1 MAGSGSPPRWRWSPR
16 WRVRSLLLILQVAFL
31 FSLIPFSLCRAAFGG
46 SSALAERP
54 GLTPRRLLVGW
65 TIRKFFLVNTPETL
79 LGERSRS
86 LRAMAPGC
94 DYGLQFLYSAVLVA
108 GKHTPA
114 RSSLIDTSMEDII
127 VAFFRLAQ
135 LDKVVF
141 PLQWYAIENALNRSH
156 ERTIQS
162 MLRRQQ
168 AEQQDYENDPD
179 REKPLELTVPE
190 YTWMLG
196 QQHREVDWYFD
207 GNTFHRRGAV
217 TIPERLTEHDL
228 GFMKSLPFNVLRVAR
243 GITREE
249 PTKTVAHLMSEL
261 AQRGVTSASD
271 FFLKTNFLDLVF
283 STSVIEEM
291 YLQLDIIDEYIKNW
305 ESYKSGEFAPPLIP
319 LGGGQGNL
327 LETLTSKKSAREKY
341 PKCPTMKCY
350 VESVWTQRAEH
361 PIDKESNKQQ
371 EQEEEKKPPPSEP
384 FAVLQITKT
393 TANSLKMVAIGN
405 TGHDT
410 YKKSTGFLGGLKR
423 LVKMNEFEA
432 TVEAL
437 KNWHQQEHVD
447 IALGLGDFL
456 AAPGISSVRGDAY
469 KTKWH
474 DVFIK
479 EAGLDIPWY
488 MVNGDAEA
496 VLTSSTPFRYHYA
509 RQDVNFHNPDWLHKA
524 VITMVANL
532 TTADGGSEDQEFTI
546 HVVSIDTWRLFGGPP
561 LYDNLGQ
568 YQNNMIAL
576 SNTLFHSVKAK
587 ADWIIVQGHH
597 PLLSTA
603 PEAEE
608 ARFSYINDMVKHGR
622 TRGPEHRLVELLT
635 AYQVDAYVSGH
646 DHALEYVTMSD
657 IEKNTTLAF
666 ITSGGGTRIQ
676 DKTLGRGIFGTIRG
690 KLHPFLCWSSKRI
703 FYKLDPGGCKPSEKD
718 QALAYKFYAPHGPN
732 WKISVK
738 ERIMDTTGFASMKI
752 TKDFMIVD
760 FINGRNGKTTG
771 RKLHKQT
778 NREARA
784 VKFIDFWEDADLKLK
799 EMNIDHDAF
808 EEENRERVASE
819 IAFQTRTPILAERL
833 RLYEKELIDMYNEY
847 QQLKARKATYETMNA
862 QKAAALEAQGENLR
876 ESELSE
882 GMYEQ
887 TERIIELMYIIAA
900 DHGYMWEKYEKLKEE
915 RKKLPEADN
924 KHAEGLLRL
933 EKKLLEMKR
942 KRREL
947 NKKFVEQNAPPMPA
961 DLDQIKDYV
970 MKASILKKGIVE
982 YEQTMNEESADGKPQ
997 QTEVNKPEEEAAN
1010 IKPLDMT
1017 VEARLARKKQ
1027 QLEEHE
1033 KVMSRIEGLPVAEKN
1048 KMKAE
1053 IDMLGRQR
1061 ERLVAEVSKLENLLN
1076 RKEWAADKRP
1086 SELWEKRLQK
1096 YDLEQTLKHLEAYK
1110 ASIINLPL
1118 YQRQTKDLSDAVSNI
1133 ELQKMELEEQL
1144 LELKDELYQTH
1155 PTELQI
1161 QFLEEMDKLR
1171 EVSML
1176 VESKGTMPPE
1186 VLEDPEVQKS
1196 LEDADATLTML
1207 QSEVEALDEAVR
1219 KELNIQDEAW
1229 VKRMIIRGA
1238 DVKDLAEEFSLDIEA
1253 VREEDAKARKE
1264 NPKLQL
1270 EWVAQQEWAARQR
1283 LAELEKALL
1292 PDQPERFAKE
1302 SEQTQARL
1310 SGLAK
1315 LKEEAE
1321 AALAAREGPSDEAA
1335 EKAVAPMDA
1344 ATTEAPETKAGAAEA
1359 GTADAATTEAGAT
1372 EADGTEGA
1380 AGEEAAGEEFPEGP
1394 FAATSPEKMTHF
1406 EYSARPWRSS
1416 ESHFASDEG
1425 FTHELDAADLV
1436 DEAPLVPTQP
1446 EASTRL
1452 EDKEVLDPEDLLD
1465 DDGMRR
1471 RRLAAIME
1479 WFQPKKEETPVKELP
1494 KIDLGPKDPCEG
1506 EPMLY
1511 VVVKKAINAE
1521 YGANLT
1527 ERCKKVFANRSH
1539 RMQRRFIG
1547 LFDDSGT
1554 PAFYETPHVH
1564 VSRSLNGLFSTTR
1577 FKAFAKFMG
1586 ELKQRL
1592 MDVTSKIG
1600 VASFEEAFKPEEVT
1614 EARED
1619 ADEFAV
1625 VDDD

>member
-1 MAGSGSPPRWRWSPR
+1 MAGIGSPPRWRWSPPL
-16 WRVRSLLLILQVAFL
+16 RVRWLMLILQAAFV
-31 FSLIPFSLCRAAFGG
+31 FSFISSASCRAAFGG
-46 SSALAERP
+46 GSAFAEGP
-54 GLTPRRLLVGW
+54 GMRPRRLVVGW

-79 LGERSRS
+79 LGERARS
-86 LRAMAPGC
+86 LRVMAPGC

-108 GKHTPA
+108 GKHTAA
-114 RSSLIDTSMEDII
+114 RSSLIDTSMEDIM

-135 LDKVVF
+135 LDKVMF

-156 ERTIQS
+156 ERAIQT

-190 YTWMLG
+190 YTWLLG
-196 QQHREVDWYFD
+196 QQHREVEWYFD
-207 GNTFHRRGAV
+207 GNTFHRRGGAV
-217 TIPERLTEHDL
+217 SVPERLTELDL

-243 GITREE
+243 GIARKE
-249 PTKTVAHLMSEL
+249 PTKTVAHLIKEL

-271 FFLKTNFLDLVF
+271 FFLKTNFLDLMF

-291 YLQLDIIDEYIKNW
+291 YLQLDIISEYIKNW
-305 ESYKSGEFAPPLIP
+305 EAYKSGEFSPPLIP

-327 LETLTSKKSAREKY
+327 LETLMSKKSSKEKY

-350 VESVWTQRAEH
+350 VESIWTQRAEH
-361 PIDKESNKQQ
+361 PIDKEANREQQ
-371 EQEEEKKPPPSEP
+371 EQEQEKKPPPSEP
-384 FAVLQITKT
+384 FAVLQIKKT

-410 YKKSTGFLGGLKR
+410 YKKTTGFLGR
-423 LVKMNEFEA
+423 LRRWMKMNEFEA
-432 TVEAL
+432 TVEAM
-437 KNWHQQEHVD
+437 KNWHEKEHVD
-447 IALGLGDFL
+447 VALGLGNFL
-456 AAPGISSVRGDAY
+456 APPGMISVRDDAF

-474 DVFIK
+474 DVFVK
-479 EAGLDIPWY
+479 EGGLDIPWY

-496 VLTSSTPFRYHYA
+496 VLSSTTPFRYHYA

-532 TTADGGSEDQEFTI
+532 TKADGGSEDQEFTI

-608 ARFSYINDMVKHGR
+608 ARFSYINDLVKHGR
-622 TRGPEHRLVELLT
+622 ARGPEHRLVELLT

-666 ITSGGGTRIQ
+666 ITSGGGTRIHDQ
-676 DKTLGRGIFGTIRG
+676 TFGRGILGTIRG
-690 KLHPFLCWSSKRI
+690 KLHPLLCWSSRRL

-718 QALAYKFYAPHGPN
+718 QALAYKFYAPQGPN

-738 ERIMDTTGFASMKI
+738 ERIMGTTGFASMKI
-752 TKDFMIVD
+752 TKDFLIVD
-760 FINGRNGKTTG
+760 FINGRDGKPTG

-819 IAFQTRTPILAERL
+819 IAFQSRTPILAERL

-900 DHGYMWEKYEKLKEE
+900 DHLFMWEKYEKLKEE
-915 RKKLPEADN
+915 RKKLPEADH
-924 KHAEGLLRL
+924 KQAEGLLRL

-947 NKKFVEQNAPPMPA
+947 NKKYVDQNAPPTPA
-961 DLDQIKDYV
+961 DVDQIKDYV
-970 MKASILKKGIVE
+970 MKASLLRKGIAE
-982 YEQTMNEESADGKPQ
+982 YEQTMSDENAEGKPQ
-997 QTEVNKPEEEAAN
+997 RPEVNKPEEEAAS

-1017 VEARLARKKQ
+1017 VEARLERKKQ
-1027 QLEEHE
+1027 QLDQHE
-1033 KVMSRIEGLPVAEKN
+1033 KVMSRINDLPIAEKN
-1048 KMKAE
+1048 KMKSE
-1053 IDMLGRQR
+1053 TDMLQRQR

-1076 RKEWAADKRP
+1076 RKEWAADRRP

-1144 LELKDELYQTH
+1144 LEVNDELYQTQ

-1161 QFLEEMDKLR
+1161 QFLEQMDKLR

-1196 LEDADATLTML
+1196 LEEADGTLALL
-1207 QSEVEALDEAVR
+1207 QSDVEALDEVVR
-1219 KELNIQDEAW
+1219 KELNVLDEAW

-1238 DVKDLAEEFSLDIEA
+1238 DVKDLAEEFSLDIDA

-1283 LAELEKALL
+1283 LAELERALL

-1310 SGLAK
+1310 HGLAR

-1321 AALAAREGPSDEAA
+1321 AALAAREVASQDAVDG
-1335 EKAVAPMDA
+1335 AVAP
-1344 ATTEAPETKAGAAEA
+1344 TEAASTDA
-1359 GTADAATTEAGAT
+1359 GTSEAGAT
-1372 EADGTEGA
+1372 EGADAES
-1380 AGEEAAGEEFPEGP
+1380 AGDESSARLR
-1394 FAATSPEKMTHF
+1394 AATEPEEMTYF
-1406 EYSARPWRSS
+1406 EYPPRSRRQS
-1416 ESHFASDEG
+1416 RTGNQLSSDEA
-1425 FTHELDAADLV
+1425 TTQEVDTADLV
-1436 DEAPLVPTQP
+1436 SPAFALPLQP
-1446 EASTRL
+1446 ELPSQL
-1452 EDKEVLDPEDLLD
+1452 EDKEVLDPEDLMD
-1465 DDGMRR
+1465 DDVGMRR
-1471 RRLAAIME
+1471 RRLGAILE
-1479 WFQPKKEETPVKELP
+1479 WFQPKKEETPVKELN

-1521 YGANLT
+1521 YGANLA
-1527 ERCKKVFANRSH
+1527 ERCRKVFANRSH

-1547 LFDDSGT
+1547 LFDDSGS

-1564 VSRSLNGLFSTTR
+1564 ISRSLNGLFSTTR
-1577 FKAFAKFMG
+1577 FKAFAAFMRN
-1586 ELKQRL
+1586 LKQRL
-1592 MDVTSKIG
+1592 MDVTSKIA
-1600 VASFEEAFKPEEVT
+1600 VASFEEAFKPEEVA
-1614 EARED
+1614 EARDD
-1619 ADEFAV
+1619 ADEFAIA
-1625 VDDD
+1625 DDD

>member
-1 MAGSGSPPRWRWSPR
+1 
-16 WRVRSLLLILQVAFL
+16 
-31 FSLIPFSLCRAAFGG
+31 
-46 SSALAERP
+46 
-54 GLTPRRLLVGW
+54 
-65 TIRKFFLVNTPETL
+65 
-79 LGERSRS
+79 
-86 LRAMAPGC
+86 MAPGC

-108 GKHTPA
+108 GKHTAA
-114 RSSLIDTSMEDII
+114 RSSLIDTSMEDIM

-141 PLQWYAIENALNRSH
+141 PLQWYALENALKRSH
-156 ERTIQS
+156 ERTIQT

-196 QQHREVDWYFD
+196 QQTRDVEWYYD
-207 GNTFHRRGAV
+207 GSTFHRRGAV
-217 TIPERLTEHDL
+217 TIPARLTEHDL

-249 PTKTVAHLMSEL
+249 PTKTVEHLIGEL
-261 AQRGVTSASD
+261 AQRGVTSAGD

-291 YLQLDIIDEYIKNW
+291 YLQLDIISEYIKNW
-305 ESYKSGEFAPPLIP
+305 EAYKSGEFAPPSIP

-327 LETLTSKKSAREKY
+327 LETLMSKKSAKEKY

-350 VESVWTQRAEH
+350 VESIWTQRTEH
-361 PIDKESNKQQ
+361 PIDKESDRQQ

-384 FAVLQITKT
+384 FAVLQIRKT

-410 YKKSTGFLGGLKR
+410 YKKTTGFWGRLKR
-423 LVKMNEFEA
+423 WVKMNEFEA
-432 TVEAL
+432 TVEAM
-437 KNWHQQEHVD
+437 KKWHQQEHVD
-447 IALGLGDFL
+447 VALGLGDFL
-456 AAPGISSVRGDAY
+456 AAPGITSVRNEAF

-474 DVFIK
+474 DVFVK

-496 VLTSSTPFRYHYA
+496 AVTGSTPFRYHYT

-532 TTADGGSEDQEFTI
+532 TTADGGSEDQEFTVHI
-546 HVVSIDTWRLFGGPP
+546 VSIDTWRLFGGPP

-576 SNTLFHSVKAK
+576 SNTLFHSAKAK

-622 TRGPEHRLVELLT
+622 PRGPEHRLVELLT

-646 DHALEYVTMSD
+646 DHAMEYVTMSD

-666 ITSGGGTRIQ
+666 ITSGGGTRILN
-676 DKTLGRGIFGTIRG
+676 KTFGRGIFGSVRG
-690 KLHPFLCWSSKRI
+690 KLHPLLCWSSRRL

-718 QALAYKFYAPHGPN
+718 QALAYKFYAPQGPN

-752 TKDFMIVD
+752 TKDFLIVD
-760 FINGRNGKTTG
+760 FINGRNGKPTG

-819 IAFQTRTPILAERL
+819 IAFQSRTPILAERL
-833 RLYEKELIDMYNEY
+833 RLYEKELVDMYNEY

-900 DHGYMWEKYEKLKEE
+900 DHLYMWEKYEKLKEE
-915 RKKLPEADN
+915 RKKLPEVDN

-933 EKKLLEMKR
+933 EKKLVEMKR

-947 NKKFVEQNAPPMPA
+947 NKKYVDQGSPPTPA

-970 MKASILKKGIVE
+970 MKASILKKGIAE
-982 YEQTMNEESADGKPQ
+982 FEATMIQEDAEGRPPQ
-997 QTEVNKPEEEAAN
+997 PEVNKPEEEASN

-1017 VEARLARKKQ
+1017 VEARLERKKQ
-1027 QLEEHE
+1027 QLEQHAR
-1033 KVMSRIEGLPVAEKN
+1033 VMSQINELSAAEKD
-1048 KMKAE
+1048 KMKSE
-1053 IDMLGRQR
+1053 VEMLGRQR
-1061 ERLVAEVSKLENLLN
+1061 ERLLAEVSKLENLLT
-1076 RKEWAADKRP
+1076 RKEWAADRRP
-1086 SELWEKRLQK
+1086 SELWEKRLSK
-1096 YDLEQTLKHLEAYK
+1096 YDIEQTLKHLEAYK

-1144 LELKDELYQTH
+1144 LDLKDELYQTQ
-1155 PTELQI
+1155 PTDLQI
-1161 QFLEEMDKLR
+1161 QFLDQMDKLR

-1196 LEDADATLTML
+1196 LEEADATLTML

-1229 VKRMIIRGA
+1229 VRRMIIRGA
-1238 DVKDLAEEFSLDIEA
+1238 DVKDLAEEFSLDVNA

-1270 EWVAQQEWAARQR
+1270 EWVAQQEWAARQW

-1292 PDQPERFAKE
+1292 PDQPEKFAKE
-1302 SEQTQARL
+1302 SEQAQARL

-1321 AALAAREGPSDEAA
+1321 AALAAGERSSQKAVDEAA
-1335 EKAVAPMDA
+1335 APPEA
-1344 ATTEAPETKAGAAEA
+1344 ATTEATTVDAAATEAAATNAAAAE
-1359 GTADAATTEAGAT
+1359 AATTELAAT
-1372 EADGTEGA
+1372 ETGTDA
-1380 AGEEAAGEEFPEGP
+1380 AGTEAAGTEAAAADEAAGDEASEGP
-1394 FAATSPEKMTHF
+1394 SPATVALPEEVTHF
-1406 EYSARPWRSS
+1406 EYSARTRRSS
-1416 ESHFASDEG
+1416 GGHLSSDEG
-1425 FTHELDAADLV
+1425 TTHELDTADLV
-1436 DEAPLVPTQP
+1436 NEPSTERLQP
-1446 EASTRL
+1446 ELPTPL
-1452 EDKEVLDPEDLLD
+1452 ENKDVLGPDELGD
-1465 DDGMRR
+1465 DEGMRR
-1471 RRLAAIME
+1471 RRLAAILE

-1494 KIDLGPKDPCEG
+1494 KIDLGPKDSCEG

-1521 YGANLT
+1521 YGANLAT
-1527 ERCKKVFANRSH
+1527 RCRKVFANRSH

-1564 VSRSLNGLFSTTR
+1564 ISRSLNGLFSTTR
-1577 FKAFAKFMG
+1577 FKAFATFMR

-1592 MDVTSKIG
+1592 LDVTSKIA
-1600 VASFEEAFKPEEVT
+1600 VASFEEAFNSEEVL

-1619 ADEFAV
+1619 ADVFAV